1 MKFKSVDESIDSNG
15 IKVLISGPSGSG
27 KTTLASTLEGK
38 TLIISAESGLLS
50 LKGKAKNAVVYN
62 ISKTDEDAVV
72 PMEKRMARLHEVYI
86 YLKEVKHDFDNV
98 FLDSLTEM
106 NDCLMALLKTKYVDP
121 KETLKMYGENK
132 EKMIALV
139 KSFRDLPLNVII
151 ISLSSV
157 EKDDVGRRFTTSDVV
172 GSVAQ
177 RLPAMFDEVFYLF
190 VSADEKGKQHR
201 KLQCHP
207 TAEVVAK
214 DRSGKLDMYEEP
226 NLGNVF
232 KKIKGV

>member
-15 IKVLISGPSGSG
+15 IKLLISGPSGSG
-27 KTTLASTLEGK
+27 KTSLAATLDGK

-50 LKGKAKNAVVYN
+50 LKGKTKNAVVFDM
-62 ISKTDEDAVV
+62 SKTDDGAPV
-72 PMEKRMARLHEVYI
+72 PMEKRIIRLQEIYT

-106 NDCLMALLKTKYVDP
+106 NDCLMALLKTKFVDA
-121 KETLKMYGENK
+121 KDTLKMYGENK

-139 KSFRDLPLNVII
+139 KSFRDLPLNVVI
-151 ISLSSV
+151 ISLSSI
-157 EKDDVGRRFTTSDVV
+157 ERDDVGRRFTTSDVV

-177 RLPAMFDEVFYLF
+177 RLPALFDEVFYLS
-190 VSADEKGKQHR
+190 VHTDDKGKQHR
-201 KLQCHP
+201 RFQCQP
-207 TAEVVAK
+207 TEAVIAK
-214 DRSGKLDMYEEP
+214 DRSGKLEMYEEP
-226 NLGNVF
+226 NLGKVF